1 MGHYK
6 YKAKDSEG
14 HETSGVIAANDEA
27 QALSEL
33 RAQNLIVTDIT
44 QTTAE
49 DTSNLDMEISFSR
62 GVPAETLSTFLL
74 QLSIMI
80 KCGVSLSEALQSLEH
95 GEENKNFKKILGE
108 VRSQVYGGRAFSDA
122 LGAHPDVFDKFTVA
136 MIRVGETGGVL
147 EQVLIKLS
155 SSSKRRMALKN
166 QIIGALAYP
175 SILLLVASVV
185 LIVLMG
191 FAVPQFA
198 SMFLK
203 AGLDLPIATRILI
216 QISNFLS
223 QYVVQVLIT
232 GAVLFVAFVMFLFT
246 ENGRNIVTEIS
257 LKLPI
262 IQKVTQ
268 RYFVVQ
274 ISESMGLLL
283 GAGVPLRELIMA
295 IENTVSVP
303 TPKAVLIR
311 MRDSIDQGASLKQS
325 LENGP
330 IFPPMAVKLVE
341 TGEMT
346 GTLDNMFGEIATYYD
361 DQLQAAIRSVLSMLE
376 PMLIAGMACLVGFIM
391 LAVFVPLFQMSFM
404 KPK

>member
-1 MGHYK
+1 LGHYK

-108 VRSQVYGGRAFSDA
+108 VRNQVYGGRAFSDA

>member
-108 VRSQVYGGRAFSDA
+108 VRNQVYGGRAFSDA

>member
-108 VRSQVYGGRAFSDA
+108 VRNQVCGGRAFSDA

>member
-1 MGHYK
+1 M
-6 YKAKDSEG
+6 
-14 HETSGVIAANDEA
+14 ANDEA

-33 RAQNLIVTDIT
+33 RGKNLIVTDIA

-49 DTSNLDMEISFSR
+49 ETSNLDMEISFSR

-80 KCGVSLSEALQSLEH
+80 KCGVSLSDALQSLEH

-108 VRSQVYGGRAFSDA
+108 VRNKVYGGRAFSDA
-122 LGAHPDVFDKFTVA
+122 LGAHPEVFDKFTVA

-185 LIVLMG
+185 LVVLMG

-198 SMFLK
+198 AMFLK
-203 AGLDLPIATRILI
+203 AGLELPIATRILI

-232 GAVLFVAFVMFLFT
+232 GAVLFVAFVIFLFT

-303 TPKAVLIR
+303 TPKAVLIK

-391 LAVFVPLFQMSFM
+391 LAVFVPLFKMSFM